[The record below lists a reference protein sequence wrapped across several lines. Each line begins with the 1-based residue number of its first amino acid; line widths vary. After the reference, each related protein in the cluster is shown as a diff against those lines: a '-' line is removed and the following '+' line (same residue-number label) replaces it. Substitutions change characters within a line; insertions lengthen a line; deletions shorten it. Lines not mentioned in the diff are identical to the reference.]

1 MKNVFQKSN
10 MHYSLDNELAL
21 AIALARKA
29 GQVVRDIRTKGYK
42 IQEKDKQQGP
52 VTEADQAASD
62 LLLQEIRQVFPH
74 DLLISEEAPLPSEAN
89 PVSRIWFI
97 DPIDGT
103 KEFIAN
109 NGDWAVMIGLAINGN
124 SCLGVVYQPDLD
136 RLYYA
141 TKGNGAFLIKP
152 QGRKRLKV
160 SATSEPTQAV
170 LIQSHSSH
178 NKKTEQLITQL
189 GISKILRQGSVGLKL
204 GVIAEGRAD
213 LYFNFSGYCHLWD
226 LCAPEIILQEAGGGV
241 LLSSG
246 KSILYNLDE
255 IKIKEKFLAANNELL
270 IPLSQFIK

>member
-10 MHYSLDNELAL
+10 LNYSLDNELAL

-29 GQVVRDIRTKGYK
+29 GQVIRDIRTKGYK
-42 IQEKDKQQGP
+42 IQEKEEQQGP

-62 LLLQEIRQVFPH
+62 LLLEELRQVFPH
-74 DLLISEEAPLPSEAN
+74 DLLISEEAPLPSKAN
-89 PVSRIWFI
+89 PVSRTWFI

-109 NGDWAVMIGLAINGN
+109 NGDWAVMIGLAIHGH

-141 TKGNGAFLIKP
+141 TKGNGAFLVKP
-152 QGRKRLKV
+152 QGTKRLKV
-160 SATSEPTQAV
+160 SGTSEPAQAV
-170 LIQSHSSH
+170 LIQSHNSH
-178 NKKTEQLITQL
+178 NKKTEQLIAQL
-189 GISKILRQGSVGLKL
+189 GIRKTLRQGSVGLKL

-246 KSILYNLDE
+246 KSIIYNLE
-255 IKIKEKFLAANNELL
+255 GIKIKEKFLAANNGLL
-270 IPLSQFIK
+270 SAVSQFIK

>member
-1 MKNVFQKSN
+1 MKSISQTSN
-10 MHYSLDNELAL
+10 LNYSLDNELEL

-29 GQVVRDIRTKGYK
+29 GQVVRDIRAKGYK
-42 IQEKDKQQGP
+42 IQEKDEQQGP

-62 LLLQEIRQVFPH
+62 LLLQEISQVFPY
-74 DLLISEEAPLPSEAN
+74 DLLISEEAPLPSKAT
-89 PVSRIWFI
+89 PVSRTWFI

-109 NGDWAVMIGLAINGN
+109 NGDWAVMIGLAIDGY
-124 SCLGVVYQPDLD
+124 SCLGVVYQPDSD

-141 TKGNGAFLIKP
+141 TKGKGAFLITP
-152 QGRKRLKV
+152 QGTKLIKV
-160 SATSEPTQAV
+160 SSTSEPSQAV
-170 LIQSHSSH
+170 LIQSYSSH
-178 NKKTEQLITQL
+178 NKKTEQLIAQL
-189 GISKILRQGSVGLKL
+189 GISKTLKQGSVGLKL

-246 KSILYNLDE
+246 KSIAYNLDE
-255 IKIKEKFLAANNELL
+255 IMIKEKFLAANNELL

>member
-1 MKNVFQKSN
+1 MKNSFKMS
-10 MHYSLDNELAL
+10 YSLTTELEL

-29 GQVVRDIRTKGYK
+29 GQIVRDIRTKGYK

-52 VTEADQAASD
+52 VTEADQAVSD
-62 LLLQEIRQVFPH
+62 LLLQEIKQVFPH
-74 DLLISEEAPLPSEAN
+74 DLLVSEEAPLPSKVN

-109 NGDWAVMIGLAINGN
+109 SDGWAVMIGLAIDGC

-141 TKGNGAFLIKP
+141 IKGSGAFLSKSQDIEP
-152 QGRKRLKV
+152 IKV
-160 SATSEPTQAV
+160 SNISEPSQAV
-170 LIQSHSSH
+170 LIQSYRSH
-178 NKKTEQLITQL
+178 NARTEQLIAQL
-189 GISKILRQGSVGLKL
+189 GISKTLKQGSIGLKL
-204 GVIAEGRAD
+204 AVIAEGRAD

-246 KSILYNLDE
+246 KKIVYNLNE
-255 IKIKEKFLAANNELL
+255 IMIKEKFLAANKNLL
-270 IPLSQFIK
+270 IPLHQFIK